1 MPSEIVDD
9 SQYDRSIHRPKSGTK
24 KASKSAL
31 VSSSAASAISNFI
44 GTCLACGP
52 DHPLQIREL
61 SRCGFRGEGHGAW
74 CGSCRRVYA
83 LEDHFAPAA

>member
-1 MPSEIVDD
+1 MPSEIVD
-9 SQYDRSIHRPKSGTK
+9 
-24 KASKSAL
+24 ASKHRGAERL
-31 VSSSAASAISNFI
+31 AKAAYKNSGAVAAYSNSV
-44 GTCLACGP
+44 GYCLACGP

-83 LEDHFAPAA
+83 LEDAGLEPAA